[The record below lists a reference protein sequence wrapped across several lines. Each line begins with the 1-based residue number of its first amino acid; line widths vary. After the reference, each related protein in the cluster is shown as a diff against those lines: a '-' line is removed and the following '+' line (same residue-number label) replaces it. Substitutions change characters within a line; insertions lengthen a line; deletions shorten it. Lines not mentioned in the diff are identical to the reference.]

1 MLTIVSAQYRYL
13 QDEDGGLPPEPDL
26 SARVLLVSTGK
37 RRSTVQCLF
46 ATTHLLFIGSSV
58 QTNFVVDET
67 FLTKEFSRFGDV
79 QDCVVKQH
87 CSTPSSGSPRQYGY
101 AFVYYANMESATA
114 ALEFLQHDSIMNNVK
129 YACNLSHNEHHQPH
143 QQGAPASTHATHHG
157 HTQHH
162 DGKDRSPSQMA
173 QQLPPSPPLLIPA
186 ANMGPAPVPMVM
198 PMPMPYPHHGEHYA
212 QPLAP
217 QFVPAP
223 SYMANRP
230 PMPLAY
236 STRSSSTDSNDAQYM
251 HHGAGVPPVAFVFHP
266 AHQRSPT
273 AAPMMFT
280 AMPMPQHPQSMSSSP
295 PLAQQHSS
303 PPLPPATMARSPPM
317 GEGNLYAMP
326 FPLPPAPL
334 LNAPA
339 NGSASSSPPNAP
351 QPHMMHPSSPG
362 VMTMMPMHAP
372 QYAYGAVPLTMPP
385 MAPMQMQ
392 PLSPQAMPMGMAP
405 QPGQMMMQAPYA
417 PQNANHMKHTNQ
429 MRMEQH
435 PQHHAQPH
443 HYQHQPQHSH
453 QARPHGGYPH

>member
-1 MLTIVSAQYRYL
+1 
-13 QDEDGGLPPEPDL
+13 
-26 SARVLLVSTGK
+26 
-37 RRSTVQCLF
+37 
-46 ATTHLLFIGSSV
+46 
-58 QTNFVVDET
+58 
-67 FLTKEFSRFGDV
+67 
-79 QDCVVKQH
+79 VVKQH

-101 AFVYYANMESATA
+101 AFVYYATMESATA

-129 YACNLSHNEHHQPH
+129 YACNLSHNEHHQPQAH
-143 QQGAPASTHATHHG
+143 QQGAPASAHATHHG
-157 HTQHH
+157 HTQQHH

-186 ANMGPAPVPMVM
+186 ANMGPAPMPMVM
-198 PMPMPYPHHGEHYA
+198 PMAMPMAYPHHGEHYV
-212 QPLAP
+212 QPLAH
-217 QFVPAP
+217 QFVSAP

-251 HHGAGVPPVAFVFHP
+251 HHGNGMHPGAFVFHP

-303 PPLPPATMARSPPM
+303 PPLPPTMARSPPM

-326 FPLPPAPL
+326 FPPPPAPL

-339 NGSASSSPPNAP
+339 GGNASSSPPNAP
-351 QPHMMHPSSPG
+351 QRHMVPHPSSPG
-362 VMTMMPMHAP
+362 VMTMMPSAYAP
-372 QYAYGAVPLTMPP
+372 QFAYGAVPLTMPP

-392 PLSPQAMPMGMAP
+392 QLSAQPMSMPMGMAP

-417 PQNANHMKHTNQ
+417 AHNANHMKHTNQ

-453 QARPHGGYPH
+453 QAHGGYSH